1 MLRKSIYSVIFFILI
16 LNLQAQESEEKTV
29 QNIFK
34 GSRFING
41 HSSNLAE
48 AGELQM
54 NIQHR
59 FGDISDGIYQ
69 LFGLDLA
76 SMRLGFEYGIAKNLS
91 IEIGRSSM
99 FKTYDGSV
107 KFRIAQQSSHFPLT
121 VTTTVGG
128 SIPTE
133 KNYFPEIINKFL
145 DKSSGNAQLHLA
157 KTIGIIGLH
166 VTPGYLYTGYFK
178 DTEKN
183 SYKNLDVITL
193 GLGGSLQVSKKVSV
207 NLEYLYHFNENIM
220 AKKPLSL
227 GVDLGVGGHLFQL
240 QITNSQAMF
249 HQALYTNTY
258 GDWGNGILY
267 FGFNLIRTFKIKY
280 NEEFY

>member
-1 MLRKSIYSVIFFILI
+1 MLRKSICSVIFFILV
-16 LNLQAQESEEKTV
+16 LTLHAQESEKKTV

-128 SIPTE
+128 SVPTE
-133 KNYFPEIINKFL
+133 KNYFPEIIDKFS
-145 DKSSGNAQLHLA
+145 DKYSGNAQLHLA
-157 KTIGIIGLH
+157 KTIGIIGLQ

-178 DTEKN
+178 DIEKN

-193 GLGGSLQVSKKVSV
+193 GFGGSVQVSKKVSV

-220 AKKPLSL
+220 AIKPLSL

-267 FGFNLIRTFKIKY
+267 FGFNLIRTFKLKY
-280 NEEFY
+280 NEDDF